1 MSQPSDVE
9 DFHGE
14 ESDRELESTGTA
26 LEKAHKFAHHGF
38 MDTTRE
44 RKYHAAVVSGL
55 SRALSESGCSKDTVA
70 SFLATVLTSEYHE
83 SMDKKW
89 QFAHPALHARYAEAL
104 DAGYNLLSS
113 GQEHATLDQRKRF
126 LRRAQSYHPAK
137 DDRARVFLRLARLL
151 LEHGGAAEAYDL
163 LTSGDRLLERDSARQ
178 EVASLCGRIRHQQ
191 WTGAMA
197 DAWSRGRGVSTRTR
211 EEWDPVRNDPAL
223 VALAGRLAR
232 ELATEG
238 EAHLTTALTS
248 GPASSAAAWPLM
260 EILLTQGQ
268 MFKARSIASRL
279 PEADADAAAL
289 RALLA
294 FPTPDT
300 KAAEEGFDAEEVVR
314 NLVQILRSWP
324 GNAEA
329 ASALLTLHTMQGPVV
344 GLGQGLCLWLDVVG
358 HPDLG
363 AAPPDLVTR
372 GWLGLATCL
381 VQVGQGLCEAHAQH
395 LEAGSGHSQGGAPQ
409 ADTGASFL
417 ALQRAVAAWQECR
430 AALDDRGWW
439 LDAHL
444 TRSSLGKPCRAEAGG
459 WVPGALLVLK
469 VLLRG
474 ESVNSSPPSS
484 RTRLG
489 IQDLEALLL
498 EHIDVKMRLALRVD
512 LATVSQAIRCEGC

>member
-1 MSQPSDVE
+1 M
-9 DFHGE
+9 
-14 ESDRELESTGTA
+14 
-26 LEKAHKFAHHGF
+26 
-38 MDTTRE
+38 
-44 RKYHAAVVSGL
+44 
-55 SRALSESGCSKDTVA
+55 SESGCSKDTVA

-238 EAHLTTALTS
+238 EAHL
-248 GPASSAAAWPLM
+248 M
-260 EILLTQGQ
+260 
-268 MFKARSIASRL
+268 ARSIASRL

-300 KAAEEGFDAEEVVR
+300 KAAEEGFDAEEVIR

-474 ESVNSSPPSS
+474 ESVNSS
-484 RTRLG
+484 T
-489 IQDLEALLL
+489 
-498 EHIDVKMRLALRVD
+498 
-512 LATVSQAIRCEGC
+512 